1 MIWSDISPMAL
12 LFPFF
17 LLLPVFKFLPR
28 SIKSQINM
36 AKKPKSTKQNGVPS
50 TKANSSQSKTPSV
63 DWPLNL
69 VSFQVNPYQQVE
81 TVIEDQIYTLPKFFS
96 AKLCNELIRWFE
108 TASNLKPDTPKNK
121 QVLDF
126 VTTQMPPKKDYA
138 ARVND
143 RAVVYDKL
151 LAYKLWQQLRIPL
164 LSLPTPI
171 TTNGYETYGDDYNDN
186 DNLDDDS
193 LRLRKIFQD
202 CIGLNDNFR
211 IYRYVPGHYFG
222 QHYDESV
229 KASVVK
235 LDDSGKPSKPIE
247 GNTLWTL
254 LTYLTGEPEGEV
266 TGGATTFYP
275 DETAG
280 ETDAVR
286 VQLQK
291 GTLLLHKH
299 GDDCYLHE
307 GELVKSG
314 VKWVFRSDLV
324 FPL

>member
-1 MIWSDISPMAL
+1 
-12 LFPFF
+12 
-17 LLLPVFKFLPR
+17 
-28 SIKSQINM
+28 M
-36 AKKPKSTKQNGVPS
+36 AKKPKSTNKQNGV
-50 TKANSSQSKTPSV
+50 SSATSCQSKTQQSV

-69 VSFQVNPYQQVE
+69 VSFQVNPYQQID

-126 VTTQMPPKKDYA
+126 ATTQMPPKKDYA

-143 RAVVYDKL
+143 RAVVHDKA

-164 LSLPTPI
+164 LSLSTPT
-171 TTNGYETYGDDYNDN
+171 GFETYGEDYNN
-186 DNLDDDS
+186 DDDLDDHS
-193 LRLRKIFQD
+193 LYLRSIFQD

-222 QHYDESV
+222 QHYDDSV
-229 KASVVK
+229 KASVLT
-235 LDDSGKPSKPIE
+235 LDNSTGKPTKIIE
-247 GNTLWTL
+247 GNTVWTL
-254 LTYLTGEPEGEV
+254 LIYLTGEPEGEV

-275 DETAG
+275 NETTDEAS
-280 ETDAVR
+280 AVR

-291 GTLLLHKH
+291 GTMLLHKH
-299 GDDCYLHE
+299 GEDCYLHE

-324 FPL
+324 FP